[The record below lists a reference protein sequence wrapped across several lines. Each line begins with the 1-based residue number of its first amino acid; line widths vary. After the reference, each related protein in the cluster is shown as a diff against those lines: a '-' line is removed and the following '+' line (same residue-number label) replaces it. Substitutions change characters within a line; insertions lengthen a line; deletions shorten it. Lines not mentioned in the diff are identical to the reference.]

1 MKLYLLCLLFLA
13 TQSLVAQDGTIDIMP
28 IDSALV
34 WLNDNYIDNPQDFH
48 ERALTILERA
58 YQEDDDR
65 LKGEAHLLLLRWH
78 AYYVPF
84 TMDSVYYHGEKA
96 KVCFEHANDLSG
108 LAAAMVLLGFEYVD
122 QNDVD
127 RAEELIF
134 EAVDIYEALEDRQG
148 ILDCYIK
155 LSKVFRDQ
163 KSPELA
169 IRYALDALEIAQDLE
184 DHYSMAMSYMRLI
197 RAYHENGELEKGIE
211 AADNCIE
218 TVNRFVPE
226 ERFLLA
232 RGYSFRGDIWSDL
245 GDYQKSLEDNT
256 KSYTI
261 VVERMGGEKPATQ
274 TYRSGIGYAY
284 FYQKEYMDAIP
295 HLTAAIGGYKDL
307 GQDRGPTMQKLHETL
322 AGCYYHLGDYKKAY
336 LNQEL
341 AHSVFDTLMQKR
353 IVNMENE
360 ALFKYESGKK
370 DLALAE
376 QEIIIQQ
383 NARIQ
388 WMGAGLISL
397 LLLFLGTLF
406 YYFRRNKKT
415 SDALFLK
422 NQENELLLKEIH
434 HRVKNNLQ
442 TISSLLS
449 LQSESIS
456 DKSALDAVQESRNR
470 VASMALI
477 HQKLYQG
484 ENLAAIEMRDYFET
498 IGRAIKESFG
508 KKTENVT
515 LKIDMSEVELDV
527 DTAIPIG
534 LITNELI
541 TNSLKHAFPENQK
554 GEILISMKME
564 KDGLLRLLI
573 ADNGQSSP
581 AGSDTPGEKGFGS
594 MLTQL
599 LTIQLGGS
607 LEKSTESGTS
617 TIIHFPL
624 QKKSVA

>member
-1 MKLYLLCLLFLA
+1 MTTQMLGAQVNTFVKL
-13 TQSLVAQDGTIDIMP
+13 P

-34 WLNDNYIDNPQDFH
+34 WLNDNYIENPQDFH
-48 ERALTILERA
+48 ERSLQTLKRA
-58 YQEDDDR
+58 YQENDDQ
-65 LKGEAHLLLLRWH
+65 LKGEAHLLLMRWH

-96 KVCFEHANDLSG
+96 RVFFERANDLSG
-108 LAAAMVLLGFEYVD
+108 LASAIVLLGFEYVD

-163 KSPELA
+163 KSAELA

-197 RAYHENGELEKGIE
+197 RAYHENGQLEKGIE
-211 AADNCIE
+211 AGDNCIK
-218 TVNRFVPE
+218 TVNNFVPE

-232 RGYSFRGDIWSDL
+232 RGYSYRGDIWSDL
-245 GDYQKSLEDNT
+245 GDYQKSLEDNRM
-256 KSYTI
+256 SYSI
-261 VVERMGGEKPATQ
+261 VVERMGAEKPATQ
-274 TYRSGIGYAY
+274 TYRAGIGYAY
-284 FYQKEYMDAIP
+284 YYQGNYKDAIP

-307 GQDRGPTMQKLHETL
+307 GQDRGPTMQKLYETL
-322 AGCYYHLGDYKKAY
+322 AGCHYHLGDYKEAY

-341 AHSVFDTLMQKR
+341 GHAVFDTLMQKR

-370 DLALAE
+370 DQAIAE
-376 QEIIIQQ
+376 QETVIRQ
-383 NARIQ
+383 NGRIQ
-388 WMGAGLISL
+388 WMGAGLIGL
-397 LLLFLGTLF
+397 LILFLGTLF

-456 DKSALDAVQESRNR
+456 DKNALDAVQESRNR

-508 KKTENVT
+508 KKTENVS

-541 TNSLKHAFPENQK
+541 TNSLKHAFPDNQK
-554 GEILISMKME
+554 GEILISMEME
-564 KDGLLRLLI
+564 KDGLLKLLI
-573 ADNGQSSP
+573 SDNGQGTST
-581 AGSDTPGEKGFGS
+581 GSGTQYEKGFGS

-607 LEKSTESGTS
+607 LEKSTASGTT

>member
-1 MKLYLLCLLFLA
+1 MKSYLLGLLFL
-13 TQSLVAQDGTIDIMP
+13 TPQMLGAQVNTFVKLP

-48 ERALTILERA
+48 ERSLQTLKRA
-58 YQEDDDR
+58 YQENDDQ
-65 LKGEAHLLLLRWH
+65 LKGEAHLLLMRWH

-96 KVCFEHANDLSG
+96 RVFFERANDLSG
-108 LAAAMVLLGFEYVD
+108 LAAAIVLLGFEYVD

-127 RAEELIF
+127 RAEALIF

-163 KSPELA
+163 KSAELA

-184 DHYSMAMSYMRLI
+184 DHYSIAMSYMCLI
-197 RAYHENGELEKGIE
+197 RAYHDNGELEKGIE
-211 AADNCIE
+211 AGDNCIE
-218 TVNRFVPE
+218 TVNKFVPE

-232 RGYSFRGDIWSDL
+232 RGYGFRGRIWSDL
-245 GDYQKSLEDNT
+245 GDYQKSLEDNMI
-256 KSYTI
+256 SYNI
-261 VVERMGGEKPATQ
+261 VVERMGAEKPATQ
-274 TYRSGIGYAY
+274 TYRSGIGMAY
-284 FYQKEYMDAIP
+284 YYQEKYLDAIP
-295 HLTAAIGGYKDL
+295 HLTAAIGGYVDL
-307 GQDRGPTMQKLHETL
+307 RQDRGPVMQKLHETL
-322 AGCYYHLGDYKKAY
+322 ADCYYQLGDYQKAY
-336 LNQEL
+336 INQEL
-341 AHSVFDTLMQKR
+341 AHAVFDTLMQKR

-370 DLALAE
+370 DQAIAE
-376 QEIIIQQ
+376 QEIIIRQ
-383 NARIQ
+383 NGRIQ
-388 WMGAGLISL
+388 WMGAGLIVL
-397 LLLFLGTLF
+397 LLLFLTTLF
-406 YYFRRNKKT
+406 YYFRRNKKI
-415 SDALFLK
+415 SDALLVK
-422 NQENELLLKEIH
+422 NQENELLLREIH

-449 LQSESIS
+449 LQSASIS
-456 DKSALDAVQESRNR
+456 DQNALDAVQESRNR

-508 KKTENVT
+508 KKTENVS
-515 LKIDMSEVELDV
+515 LRIDMSEVELDV

-541 TNSLKHAFPENQK
+541 TNSLKHAFPGNRK
-554 GEILISMKME
+554 GEILISMKQE
-564 KDGLLRLLI
+564 KDGLLKLLI
-573 ADNGQSSP
+573 ADNGRG
-581 AGSDTPGEKGFGS
+581 ALSDSGGKNGKGFGS

-599 LTIQLGGS
+599 LTVQLGGS
-607 LEKSTESGTS
+607 LEKTTEAGTS

-624 QKKSVA
+624 SKKSVA

>member
-1 MKLYLLCLLFLA
+1 MKSYLLGLLFL
-13 TQSLVAQDGTIDIMP
+13 TAQMLGAQVNPFEKLP
-28 IDSALV
+28 IDSALA
-34 WLNDNYIDNPQDFH
+34 WLNDNYIANPQNFH
-48 ERALTILERA
+48 ERSLLTLKRA
-58 YQEDDDR
+58 YQSDDDR
-65 LKGEAHLLLLRWH
+65 LKGQAHLLLMRWH

-84 TMDSVYYHGEKA
+84 TMDSIYYHGKKA
-96 KVCFEHANDLSG
+96 KVFFERANDQSR
-108 LAAAMVLLGFEYVD
+108 LAATIVLLGFEYVD

-169 IRYALDALEIAQDLE
+169 IRYALEALEIAQDLE

-197 RAYHENGELEKGIE
+197 RAYHDNGELEKGIE
-211 AADNCIE
+211 AGDNCIE
-218 TVNRFVPE
+218 TVNTFVPE

-232 RGYSFRGDIWSDL
+232 RGYGFRGDIWSDL
-245 GDYQKSLEDNT
+245 GDFQKSLDDNMM
-256 KSYTI
+256 SYNI
-261 VVERMGGEKPATQ
+261 VVERMGADKPATQ
-274 TYRSGIGYAY
+274 TYRSGIGLAY
-284 FYQKEYMDAIP
+284 FYQGNHMDAIP
-295 HLTAAIGGYKDL
+295 HLTAAISGYKDL
-307 GQDRGPTMQKLHETL
+307 GQDRGPTLQKLHETV
-322 AGCYYHLGDYKKAY
+322 ADCYYHLGDYREAY
-336 LNQEL
+336 HHQEL
-341 AHSVFDTLMQKR
+341 AHAVFDTLMQKR

-360 ALFKYESGKK
+360 ALYKYESGKK
-370 DLALAE
+370 DQALAE
-376 QEIIIQQ
+376 QETIIRQ
-383 NARIQ
+383 NSRIQ
-388 WMGAGLISL
+388 WMGAGLIGL

-508 KKTENVT
+508 KKTENVS

-541 TNSLKHAFPENQK
+541 TNSLKHAFPDNQK
-554 GEILISMKME
+554 GEILISMEME
-564 KDGLLRLLI
+564 KDGLLKLLI
-573 ADNGQSSP
+573 SDNGQGASTE
-581 AGSDTPGEKGFGS
+581 SDTTAEKGFGS

-607 LEKSTESGTS
+607 LEKSTESGTT